1 MGAFLCLEERE
12 YPRCRAG
19 YENVEEGQATWA
31 LSVIGQIA
39 DAIDAPT
46 HTVTLAAMTLGVAGG
61 VPGLM
66 DALTNEQICLLP
78 AVCMGDSI
86 WRLQESGTEE
96 SPAYDFNT
104 VTDAMLAITKTSSE
118 GRGDSGSDIFGETSD
133 EDAKT
138 QLLALVVL
146 LNDALPE
153 GLSCPGSLHFIRIL
167 ADQSGISDTR
177 TDQELE
183 DFFDQTDKRVLTAV
197 VNGLLRTLSPSDI
210 ARGAF

>member
-1 MGAFLCLEERE
+1 MGAFLCLEEIE

-19 YENVEEGQATWA
+19 YENVEEGQAKWA
-31 LSVIGQIA
+31 LSVIGKIA

-61 VPGLM
+61 VPGFM
-66 DALTNEQICLLP
+66 DGLTNEQICLLP
-78 AVCMGDSI
+78 AACVGDSI
-86 WRLQESGTEE
+86 CRLQESGTEE
-96 SPAYDFNT
+96 SPAYDFT
-104 VTDAMLAITKTSSE
+104 TATDAMLAITKISSE
-118 GRGDSGSDIFGETSD
+118 GRGDGGSDIFGETSD

-138 QLLALVVL
+138 QLLTLVVL

-167 ADQSGISDTR
+167 ADQSGLSDTR
-177 TDQELE
+177 TEQELE
-183 DFFDQTDKRVLTAV
+183 DFFDQTDKRVRTAV
-197 VNGLLRTLSPSDI
+197 LNGLLGTLSPSDI